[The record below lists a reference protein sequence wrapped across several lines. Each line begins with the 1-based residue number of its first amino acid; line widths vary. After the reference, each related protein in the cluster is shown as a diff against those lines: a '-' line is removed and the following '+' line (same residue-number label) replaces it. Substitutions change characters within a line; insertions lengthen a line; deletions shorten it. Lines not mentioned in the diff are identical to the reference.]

1 MSGMK
6 YDGGKAQMGLL
17 APRWLVGVAQVL
29 TFGAKKYAAHNWAG
43 GISYSRLYDAIQ
55 RHLNAFWD
63 HEENDPESG
72 ISHLLHASCGLM
84 FLYMMTIIHPELDD
98 RHKYEA
104 RNQVPNPDSGP
115 LSADS
120 PEHVQPVDPADGA
133 GGGPGQTPVCAEP
146 VRSDGAKAIW
156 GKA

>member
-6 YDGGKAQMGLL
+6 FDQGKPLMGLL
-17 APRWLVGVAQVL
+17 SPRWLVGVAQVL
-29 TFGAKKYAAHNWAG
+29 TFGAKKYAAHNWAQ

-72 ISHLLHASCGLM
+72 ISHLLHASCGMM

-98 RHKYEA
+98 RHRYEA
-104 RNQVPNPDSGP
+104 RNQVPNPGSRP
-115 LSADS
+115 VPEAPSA
-120 PEHVQPVDPADGA
+120 HVPDVDPAGGA
-133 GGGPGQTPVCAEP
+133 ARGP
-146 VRSDGAKAIW
+146 
-156 GKA
+156 